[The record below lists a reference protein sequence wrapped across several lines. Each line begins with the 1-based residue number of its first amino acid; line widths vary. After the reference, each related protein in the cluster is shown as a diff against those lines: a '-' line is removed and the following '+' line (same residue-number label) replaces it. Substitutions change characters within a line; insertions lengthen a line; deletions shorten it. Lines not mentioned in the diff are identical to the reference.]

1 MIVLL
6 FDFDLSHRRR
16 VVNLRRTPERAFRLS
31 RGLHQLQLAD
41 ALTLGDY
48 VLDVVLAGAV
58 LRLQQVLDETD
69 QRNLHHLGELVF
81 HFQSPFTTHSGFAQI
96 QQIIDMVHVPQKRL
110 IATTLTAV
118 LLLSGCCHQSSEI
131 SAETPAISK
140 PVETFRAVEYETPPV
155 PSSASLWSE
164 EDLQAMALTLA
175 GECYDDKGEDK
186 RKVCEVILNRVSD
199 GRFGGTT
206 VIEVVSAENQFNGY
220 WHQSRPV
227 SENDLAI
234 AEQTLKDWY
243 NNGCEPLSEYLYF
256 SAGDNRENSFH

>member
-1 MIVLL
+1 MTCLIGAGWSISGGRPSGR
-6 FDFDLSHRRR
+6 FDL
-16 VVNLRRTPERAFRLS
+16 
-31 RGLHQLQLAD
+31 RGLQLLHPAD
-41 ALTLGDY
+41 AFALGDY
-48 VLDVVLAGAV
+48 VLDVVLAGTV
-58 LRLQQVLDETD
+58 LRLQQVLDETG

-81 HFQSPFTTHSGFAQI
+81 HFQSPFTTHGGFAQI
-96 QQIIDMVHVPQKRL
+96 QQNIDIVHVPQKRL
-110 IATTLTAV
+110 IATTLTAI

-131 SAETPAISK
+131 SAETPPAISK
-140 PVETFRAVEYETPPV
+140 PVESFQMVEYTPAPT
-155 PSSASLWSE
+155 PSSTPLWSE
-164 EDLQAMALTLA
+164 EDLQAMVLTLA
-175 GECYDDKGEDK
+175 GECYDDKEEDK

-243 NNGCEPLSEYLYF
+243 DNGCEPLSEYLYF